1 MRIDLV
7 GYLKDRYLERNIISK
22 DPGPVITIARETGC
36 PGKKVA
42 QRLTDVLNQR
52 VQNKANYKEWKWVG
66 KEIFV
71 EAAKELN
78 LEPGEVE
85 NVFKQTDRNIIDQI
99 LSAQSSKFYKND
111 KSIRKTIGQT
121 IRSMAND
128 GNVII
133 LGRGGVALTRDIHKS
148 LHIYLSAPLEWR
160 VSVIT
165 QKQCCTPDEAKK
177 LVVETDKRRE
187 EYRDYF
193 QGKGNDYT
201 WFDVQFNCMTL
212 CIDEIV
218 DSIVKLMETRKLI

>member
-7 GYLKDRYLERNIISK
+7 QYLKDRYLERNLDSK
-22 DPGPVITIARETGC
+22 DPGPVVTIARETGC

-42 QRLTDVLNQR
+42 QRLNDVLNHKLQ
-52 VQNKANYKEWKWVG
+52 QSAKKAEWKWIG
-66 KEIFV
+66 KEIFT
-71 EAAKELN
+71 EAARELN
-78 LEPGEVE
+78 LGTEEVE
-85 NVFKQTDRNIIDQI
+85 QIFKQTSRSLIDQI

-133 LGRGGVALTRDIHKS
+133 LGRGGVALTRDIKRS
-148 LHIYLSAPLEWR
+148 LHIYLEAPLEWR
-160 VSVIT
+160 ASVISE
-165 QKQCCTPDEAKK
+165 KQCCKIEEAKK
-177 LVVETDKRRE
+177 IATEIDKRRA

-201 WFDVQFNCMTL
+201 WFDVRYNCMTL
-212 CIDEIV
+212 SIDEIAE
-218 DSIVKLMETRKLI
+218 SIVKLMEVRKLI